1 MGKRRLNNWRPWL
14 QTCSVGLLIFAA
26 FAPLSET
33 PHRVLGLLGSVGLL
47 AFLIADSPASRR
59 ETARFLIPLAALVL
73 LALLV
78 SVDPKWVVFGF
89 IGVFAATCLWDVFK
103 LEHAEY
109 LAEREHV
116 GRPPGAS

>member
-1 MGKRRLNNWRPWL
+1 MQKSGLNNWRRWL

-33 PHRVLGLLGSVGLL
+33 PHRILLLL
-47 AFLIADSPASRR
+47 ASLGMLTFLLVDSPTSRK
-59 ETARFLIPLAALVL
+59 EAARFLIPLAALVL

-78 SVDPKWVVFGF
+78 SLDPKWVVFGF

-103 LEHAEY
+103 LEHTKY
-109 LAEREHV
+109 LAERKHL
-116 GRPPGAS
+116 R